1 MKNNKNLF
9 FYFEKILYFCRYEM
23 CNKFLNK
30 NNRKMMIYII
40 KNRVKVA
47 CIYELAVIRGR
58 QRIETFKKYNIWTD

>member
-1 MKNNKNLF
+1 
-9 FYFEKILYFCRYEM
+9 M